1 MCEWFQNQNVFNSE
15 RNVCM
20 RRVQLFPALH
30 LTMTWLLSFVFYFVA
45 RSHSISLSAFHGF
58 GHFHLIQV
66 HCTYPRF
73 PWYYP
78 TIISSREMRCI
89 RHKVHIALFI
99 AFGLADLAW
108 ILQLMCQVRNY
119 PKTLFIY
126 QFMLNCAQ
134 NIIKRNMTDI
144 VRLYC
149 TSWVATLLFTSLVFI
164 GCFIITIT
172 ISISAGF

>member
-1 MCEWFQNQNVFNSE
+1 MWEWFQNQNVLNSE
-15 RNVCM
+15 RNVRM

-45 RSHSISLSAFHGF
+45 RSHSISPSAFHGF

-119 PKTLFIY
+119 PKTNVALH
-126 QFMLNCAQ
+126 LCL
-134 NIIKRNMTDI
+134 I
-144 VRLYC
+144 VLRISLRK
-149 TSWVATLLFTSLVFI
+149 TWLTSLVSTVLVGLQHASCTSLVSI
-164 GCFIITIT
+164 GV
-172 ISISAGF
+172 